1 MRQRWLAALLVLL
14 TAAPASAEMTVH
26 FVDVGQGG
34 GVFVEKDGKHIIYDC
49 GDTFAADTFTGYLEA
64 LDVTVIDAMVISHA
78 HKDHMGS
85 CAAVIKKFT
94 VKRVYHNGS
103 KAPTAVWKAFLT
115 AVKKA
120 DEVIVVDKNL
130 DAGAFDILVAY
141 NSRDRF
147 SKEADNSL
155 VVRLVDGTVRV
166 LLTGDCEAACERA
179 LMSDNSAG
187 MKAAVLNIGH
197 HGSNAASS
205 LPFLKLVAPETAV
218 ISAGAGN
225 QYGHP
230 TKPVL
235 QRLGQVKAKVFRT
248 DQDGSV
254 VIHSDGL
261 KYKVETDK

>member
-1 MRQRWLAALLVLL
+1 MRLRVIVTLLMLL
-14 TAAPASAEMTVH
+14 IAGPVSAEMTVH

-34 GVFVEKDGKHIIYDC
+34 GVFVEKDGKHIVYDC

-64 LDVTVIDAMVISHA
+64 LDVQVIDAMVISHA

-94 VKRVYHNGS
+94 VKLLYHNGS
-103 KAPTAVWKAFLT
+103 KAPTATWKAFLK
-115 AVKKA
+115 AAKKA

-130 DAGAFDILVAY
+130 DAGDFDILVAY
-141 NSRDRF
+141 NSHPRF

-155 VVRLVDGTVRV
+155 VVRLVDGRVRV
-166 LLTGDCEAACERA
+166 LLTGDCEAVCEQA
-179 LMSDNSAG
+179 LMSDNGAG
-187 MKAAVLNIGH
+187 MKAAILNVGH

-235 QRLGQVKAKVFRT
+235 QRLGQVKVKVFRT

-254 VIHSDGL
+254 VILSDGL